1 MICLKQTLMDWKEDR
16 SLDVY
21 LKYKKESFIDLYT
34 HVKKGSLRGGRNK
47 METLIFLY

>member
-21 LKYKKESFIDLYT
+21 LKYKKVFYWSLHTRKEKELKRR
-34 HVKKGSLRGGRNK
+34 KKQNGN
-47 METLIFLY
+47 INFLY